1 MSNVIYAVK
10 TYELSAQDLT
20 ITEIKLGRTS
30 NIKST
35 MAQYN
40 RSHRDAEIL
49 DLWRPNEKLKTSE
62 VEKGVLNFAEKYA
75 HERSGETF
83 RFLQDGYEKFS
94 DNISSLLVP
103 TTLEK
108 LQQGEEDKSKR
119 EESDKKKRDDYT
131 GEKPEF
137 FVLEEDYIEVKNW
150 RDLLGKVAKKI
161 ERETEEFEKASE
173 ISGRTRDYFSKNPD
187 DLVAESEIPSSDY
200 YFEGNLSATQIMNVV
215 ERLVEKFGYDFEE
228 DFKLGLK

>member
-1 MSNVIYAVK
+1 MSSVIYAVK

-30 NIKST
+30 NINST
-35 MAQYN
+35 MSQYN
-40 RSHRDAEIL
+40 RSHRDPEIL
-49 DLWRPNEKLKTSE
+49 DLWKPNENLTASE
-62 VEKGVLNFAEKYA
+62 VEKGVLNLAEKYA

-108 LQQGEEDKSKR
+108 LEKGEEEA
-119 EESDKKKRDDYT
+119 EEKKTEEKKQDDYT

-137 FVLEEDYIEVKNW
+137 FVFDEDYVEVKNW

-161 ERETEEFEKASE
+161 NEKSENFERAFDV
-173 ISGRTRDYFSKNPD
+173 SGRTRDYFAKKPD
-187 DLVAESEIPSSDY
+187 DLVSGSEIPGSNY
-200 YFEGNLSATQIMNVV
+200 YFEGNLSSNQIMNVV
-215 ERLVEKFGYDFEE
+215 ERLLKRFGYDFES